1 MRPLL
6 GAEALLV
13 PFDPSTGNETHQG
26 HCRAHWT
33 VGRNRFSAME
43 APVTH
48 GVCDLSTARPIE
60 VPSANATGGW
70 PVCDYLA
77 KWTEIEKYW
86 RVSLLLS
93 YVPGPRVSHRYCQ
106 SCAAAFA
113 AGNWFTSIGR
123 CSGSKNHG

>member
-1 MRPLL
+1 MNFGVRPLL

-60 VPSANATGGW
+60 VPSANATGEFKRGSVTLGLW
-70 PVCDYLA
+70 KASEQCIRLWSGKNLRPHGRRIPHGRL
-77 KWTEIEKYW
+77 KNLK
-86 RVSLLLS
+86 SLE
-93 YVPGPRVSHRYCQ
+93 GPRRSSDHQV
-106 SCAAAFA
+106 
-113 AGNWFTSIGR
+113 
-123 CSGSKNHG
+123 